1 MSKPSTPAAS
11 VSGAASAKSASTVTK
26 TVSKEKRKHMGTGT
40 KVVLTTVIGVPI
52 LMIGGM
58 KWGIRLIE

>member
-1 MSKPSTPAAS
+1 MKKPVTQATTVSSEAS
-11 VSGAASAKSASTVTK
+11 VKSASGTAK
-26 TVSKEKRKHMGTGT
+26 TVSKEKGKRMGTGT

-58 KWGIRLIE
+58 KWAVELTK

>member
-1 MSKPSTPAAS
+1 MKKPVTQATTI
-11 VSGAASAKSASTVTK
+11 SGAASAKSASGATK
-26 TVSKEKRKHMGTGT
+26 TVSKEKGKRMGTGT

-58 KWGIRLIE
+58 KWAVELTE